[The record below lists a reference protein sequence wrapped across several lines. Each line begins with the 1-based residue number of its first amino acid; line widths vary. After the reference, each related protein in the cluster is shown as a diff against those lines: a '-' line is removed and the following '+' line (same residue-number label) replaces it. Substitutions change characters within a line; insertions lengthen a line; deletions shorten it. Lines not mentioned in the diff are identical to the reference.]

1 MPLERVSQGFKDISM
16 TFQANPLNNDL
27 IGLKNE
33 NAIARS
39 VRNIVFTLPGE
50 KFFDEDF
57 GSNISQSL
65 FENIDEISAAEIV
78 DEIEQSLVNYEPR
91 INLLNVR
98 AFPNFDNNQFDVRII
113 YEIIGASVP
122 PQELQFALQSTR

>member
-16 TFQANPLNNDL
+16 SFQANPLNFDL

-57 GSNISQSL
+57 GSRISASL
-65 FENIDEISAAEIV
+65 FENIDDISASEIV
-78 DEIEQSLVNYEPR
+78 DEITESIVNYEPR
-91 INLLNVR
+91 VDLISVE
-98 AFPNFDNNQFDVRII
+98 AFPNFENNQFDVAII
-113 YEIIGASVP
+113 YEIIGADVP

>member
-1 MPLERVSQGFKDISM
+1 MPLERVSPGFKDISM
-16 TFQANPLNNDL
+16 SFQVNPLNYDL

-50 KFFDEDF
+50 KFFDQNF
-57 GSNISQSL
+57 GSRISATL
-65 FENIDEISAAEIV
+65 FENIDDITANIIV
-78 DEIEQSLVNYEPR
+78 DEITNSIERYEPR
-91 INLLNVR
+91 VDLINVE
-98 AFPNFDNNQFDVRII
+98 AFPNFDNNAFDVLIV
-113 YEIIGASVP
+113 YDIIGADVP

>member
-1 MPLERVSQGFKDISM
+1 MPIERVSQGFKDISM
-16 TFQANPLNNDL
+16 TFQVNPLNSDL

-57 GSNISQSL
+57 GSRISASL
-65 FENIDEISAAEIV
+65 FENIDDISAAEII
-78 DEIEQSLVNYEPR
+78 DEIRQSINNYEPR
-91 INLLNVR
+91 VELLDVQ
-98 AFPNFDNNQFDVRII
+98 AFPNFDNNQFDVLIV
-113 YEIIGASVP
+113 YEIIGADVP
-122 PQELQFALQSTR
+122 AQELQFALQSTR